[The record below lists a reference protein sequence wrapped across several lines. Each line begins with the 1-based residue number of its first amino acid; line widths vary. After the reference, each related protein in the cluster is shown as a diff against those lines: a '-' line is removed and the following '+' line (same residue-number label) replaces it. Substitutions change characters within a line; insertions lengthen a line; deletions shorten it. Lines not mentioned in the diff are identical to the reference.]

1 MKELHMTLE
10 INHININYCP
20 IISEKIKIKVLV
32 IRPAPCADYISM
44 AVTGLH
50 YSLDDDFI
58 IGYKVESA
66 GTVYIVSCNV

>member
-1 MKELHMTLE
+1 
-10 INHININYCP
+10 
-20 IISEKIKIKVLV
+20 
-32 IRPAPCADYISM
+32 M

-66 GTVYIVSCNV
+66 GTVYIVSCNVWAYENLRLVSFCWNAENLIAYLRVCQKTEIGVP